1 MTKKDLTCGG
11 SHKGAKFAH
20 ITKVH
25 PCYNEKLH
33 DKVGRVHVPIGILNP
48 AKLFENQVFLNCT
61 SNFQNTHVL
70 LSSHPVGAL
79 VTTKKSKIARN
90 TW

>member
-33 DKVGRVHVPIGILNP
+33 DKVGRVH
-48 AKLFENQVFLNCT
+48 
-61 SNFQNTHVL
+61 
-70 LSSHPVGAL
+70 
-79 VTTKKSKIARN
+79 
-90 TW
+90 

>member
-33 DKVGRVHVPIGILNP
+33 DKVGRVHVPIAPNS
-48 AKLFENQVFLNCT
+48 V
-61 SNFQNTHVL
+61 
-70 LSSHPVGAL
+70 
-79 VTTKKSKIARN
+79 
-90 TW
+90 

>member
-25 PCYNEKLH
+25 
-33 DKVGRVHVPIGILNP
+33 VILD
-48 AKLFENQVFLNCT
+48 VI
-61 SNFQNTHVL
+61 SV
-70 LSSHPVGAL
+70 
-79 VTTKKSKIARN
+79 
-90 TW
+90 